1 MRSPPPLSPRNS
13 FSTCITHPRLLRS
26 HFSIQHF
33 WPCCLVPKWRTIW
46 LSSPNRAGLQH
57 SQCIHQQVLAF
68 CSLNSS
74 QGPSFN
80 GGCELKITRLVLLA
94 DSMHELAFEL
104 PPVLLLLWWPL
115 YFQNLW
121 NTLPCGLCL
130 ERHSDAKCPPLKVNS
145 RTCLDFN
152 NKALEMFFF
161 LFSI

>member
-1 MRSPPPLSPRNS
+1 MFLSLFFKLPRVTLLYFFSSWNLFFLSASSPSFSSLSIFIYCLQMRSPPPLSPRNS

-115 YFQNLW
+115 
-121 NTLPCGLCL
+121 
-130 ERHSDAKCPPLKVNS
+130 
-145 RTCLDFN
+145 
-152 NKALEMFFF
+152 
-161 LFSI
+161 